1 MKSFKNIY
9 ILFNNLSNKR
19 KIQVI
24 FLMLSTLLSGIL
36 EALSLAAFL
45 PFLTSILDINNLIKQ
60 PLYIFIEPFLNK
72 QSDSNIQL
80 QITLLFILIT
90 AFTSL
95 VRILNL
101 WYAARISS
109 LIGSDIGVKV
119 YRQTLYKP
127 YIYHLTINSS
137 SILNAVTYQAPNVLG
152 VFYSTNFVITSAFTS
167 LCIIIGLILI
177 DTKLALSIA
186 ALVALI
192 YSLISYKIR
201 KYLIRNSKFV
211 NKYGKIQIQSLQEGL
226 GLIRDIILENSYEI
240 FIKKFQECDIQ
251 LNNRKASSKFLST
264 FPRFLLESIALI
276 FLSIIALIISF
287 YSNENDSFIA
297 LFGTYALGAQ
307 RLISSSQ
314 QIYTNWSNIESKS
327 EDINKIVSI
336 IDNRYFINKVEEN
349 KIDLKE
355 TKNFRNSISLK
366 NIKFKYPNS
375 KKNIIN
381 DISLKIDKG
390 EKIALIGSTGS
401 GKSTLIDIIM
411 GLLEPNEGEIKIDEK
426 KLIFSQ
432 SGNKSNLISW
442 RKTISHVP
450 QSIFLPDTT
459 FTQNIA
465 LGVPKELI
473 NFKKVIKAAKI
484 ACIHNFINESLYG
497 YEGIVGERGV
507 KISGGQRQR
516 IGIARALYK
525 NPKILILD
533 EATSALDNI
542 TENKVMQSIK
552 SSCKDM
558 TIVMIA
564 HRHSS
569 IKNFDRVIKIEKGR
583 IVNQGTPHEIL
594 KI

>member
-1 MKSFKNIY
+1 
-9 ILFNNLSNKR
+9 
-19 KIQVI
+19 
-24 FLMLSTLLSGIL
+24 MLSTLFSGIL

-45 PFLTSILDINNLIKQ
+45 PFLTSLLDANNLIKQ
-60 PLYIFIEPFLNK
+60 PIYILIEPFLNK
-72 QSDSNIQL
+72 QANSNIQL

-90 AFTSL
+90 ALTAF

-101 WYAARISS
+101 WYAAQISS
-109 LIGSDIGVKV
+109 QIGSDIGVKV
-119 YRQTLYKP
+119 YQQTLYKP

-201 KYLIRNSKFV
+201 KYLIRNSKYV
-211 NKYGKIQIQSLQEGL
+211 DKYGKIQIQSLQEGL

-240 FIKKFQECDIQ
+240 FIKKFKECDIE
-251 LNNRKASSKFLST
+251 LNKRKASSKFLST
-264 FPRFLLESIALI
+264 FPRFLLESIAMI
-276 FLSIIALIISF
+276 FLSIIALTLSF
-287 YSNENDSFIA
+287 YSNENNSFIA

-336 IDNRYFINKVEEN
+336 IDNRYSIYKIEEN
-349 KIDLKE
+349 TFGSQKA
-355 TKNFRNSISLK
+355 KNFKNSISLN
-366 NIKFKYPNS
+366 NIKFKYPKSN
-375 KKNIIN
+375 KTIIN
-381 DISLKIDKG
+381 NLTLKIHKG

-411 GLLEPNEGEIKIDEK
+411 GLLEPNEGEIRIDDK

-432 SGNKSNLISW
+432 SESQSNLISW
-442 RKTISHVP
+442 RKTFSHVP
-450 QSIFLPDTT
+450 QSIFLPDTS
-459 FTQNIA
+459 FIQNIA
-465 LGVPKELI
+465 LGVPEELV
-473 NFKKVIKAAKI
+473 NYKKVIKAAKI
-484 ACIHNFINESLYG
+484 ACIHNFIIESLNG

-533 EATSALDNI
+533 EATSALDNL
-542 TENKVMQSIK
+542 TEDKVMRSIN

-569 IKNFDRVIKIEKGR
+569 IKNFDRVIKIEKGM
-583 IVNQGTPHEIL
+583 IVKEGTPQDVL